1 MGAGLAVDAD
11 ADLHLVFAQ
20 FKAGL
25 ARRRDRARLDGNA
38 HGAHIVDDL
47 LRHALHLLELRALLR
62 LRARDH
68 RVQHARADIA
78 AVRRFVAGAAAGDQ
92 RDLPLLLLCPHDHVS
107 AVQLPYILG
116 VGFDHARDHLIF
128 HKLDLVDD
136 FFIVSSSCQFVSYPC
151 TNFSLPYFFVR
162 INRFCAVKRVVFV
175 YHAQFFDRF

>member
-1 MGAGLAVDAD
+1 MDAD

-25 ARRRDRARLDGNA
+25 ARRRDRARPDGNA

-62 LRARDH
+62 LRARDLVDEH
-68 RVQHARADIA
+68 RARH
-78 AVRRFVAGAAAGDQ
+78 AAAADGIETAVDGDVVVHDDL

-151 TNFSLPYFFVR
+151 TKFSLPYFFVR
-162 INRFCAVKRVVFV
+162 INCFCAVKRVVFV